1 MSYKLSARNKFGAKI
16 VKIERGD
23 IISLVRL
30 DSTTPVI
37 LTSVMS
43 NEVVDNLG
51 IRAGDRVGAMIEST
65 EVMFA

>member
-23 IISLVRL
+23 IISSVRL

-37 LTSVMS
+37 LTSVIS
-43 NEVVDNLG
+43 NEAVDNMG
-51 IRAGDRVGAMIEST
+51 ICAGT
-65 EVMFA
+65 E